1 MKLIHLTDPHFV
13 PAGETL
19 YGRDPQVALAAAVAD
34 INRDHADA
42 DLVAI
47 TGDLTH
53 WGEPE
58 AFAQLAET
66 LAPLEPPLQLL
77 IGNHDKREVFSEHF
91 PDQPLDADGF
101 VQSVQQTPAG
111 HFLFL
116 DTNLTGTHAG
126 WYCATRRA
134 WLAQQL
140 AAAADADEPVFLFM
154 HHPPFKIGLAPLDR
168 ISPQEPETFAEVVR
182 PHANRIRHLFFGHI
196 HRPLS
201 GSWLGIPVSSLRAL
215 NHQCWL
221 DFANQGEIAGSFEP
235 PAYAVVL
242 IDEDSVIV
250 HTHDFLD
257 ESLKFSL
264 RNSPVEDWAVRH
276 SHPDAPATLKKPTL
290 ESVSD

>member
-34 INRDHADA
+34 INRNHADA
-42 DLVAI
+42 DLVVI

-53 WGEPE
+53 WGEAE

-66 LAPLEPPLQLL
+66 LSPLGPPLQLL
-77 IGNHDKREVFSEHF
+77 IGNHDKRGVFAEHF

-101 VQSVQQTPAG
+101 VQSVQQTPVG
-111 HFLFL
+111 RFLFL

-126 WYCATRRA
+126 WYCETRRT
-134 WLAQQL
+134 WLARQL
-140 AAAADADEPVFLFM
+140 AAASDADEPVFLFM
-154 HHPPFKIGLAPLDR
+154 HHPPFKIALPPLDR
-168 ISPQEPETFAEVVR
+168 ISLQEPETFAEVLR
-182 PHANRIRHLFFGHI
+182 PHAARIRHLFFGHI

-221 DFANQGEIAGSFEP
+221 DFDNEGEIAGSFEP

-242 IDEDSVIV
+242 IDSDSVIV

-257 ESLKFSL
+257 DSPKFSL
-264 RNSPVEDWAVRH
+264 RKSPVQDWAVRY
-276 SHPDAPATLKKPTL
+276 SHPDARATASEPAL
-290 ESVSD
+290 ERLGK